1 MLEKIEIRLIDDKGN
16 MSKAFVDYRGYTK
29 MLVEHKIDMINDAL
43 VTMVADY
50 NYKKELEIK
59 GDTWFNPIVE
69 HEKFRAPHKH

>member
-1 MLEKIEIRLIDDKGN
+1 
-16 MSKAFVDYRGYTK
+16 

-43 VTMVADY
+43 VNMVADY

>member
-1 MLEKIEIRLIDDKGN
+1 MLSKIEIRLIDDEGN

-50 NYKKELEIK
+50 NYKKELEIRAK
-59 GDTWFNPIVE
+59 KDPIAE
-69 HEKFRAPHKH
+69 HEKFMMPHKH